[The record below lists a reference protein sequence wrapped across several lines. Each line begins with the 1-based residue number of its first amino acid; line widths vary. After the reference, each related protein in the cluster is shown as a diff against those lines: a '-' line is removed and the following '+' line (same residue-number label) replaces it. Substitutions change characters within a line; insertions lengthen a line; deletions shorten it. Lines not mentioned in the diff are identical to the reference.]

1 MLSERSFT
9 YMMLFLKILLL
20 IVGFVLLVKGADW
33 FVDGAAGVAGK
44 LKVPELVVGLTIVAF
59 GTSAPELSVSITSA
73 FQGSADLTVGN
84 VIGSNIINIL
94 LILGLT
100 AVVHEIPVHKN
111 SLRSDLPFLIA
122 VSLLFAVVGY
132 VGMQIGRIDGVVL
145 FALLIL
151 YVGFLIRQALVERK
165 KALAADCVEEE
176 AEEAPKGKIR
186 AWYARMCGKAWFLI
200 VITVVGLVCVI
211 GGSDFVVDSATY
223 IAQTLG
229 IDERII
235 GLTVIA
241 IGTSLPELVT
251 SVTAARKG
259 KTDIAVGNIIG
270 SNIFNLLCV
279 AGFTSILFPLEF
291 SLSFTVDAL
300 IALGATVLLAVLSY
314 LPKHRIGR
322 MGGVLLLVCCAGY
335 FAYLFITA

>member
-1 MLSERSFT
+1 MT
-9 YMMLFLKILLL
+9 LFLKILILV
-20 IVGFVLLVKGADW
+20 VGFVLLVKGADW

-44 LKVPELVVGLTIVAF
+44 LKVPELVVGLTVVAF

-73 FQGSADLTVGN
+73 IQGAADLTVGN

-111 SLRSDLPFLIA
+111 SLRIDLPFLIA

-132 VGMQIGRIDGVVL
+132 AGRQLGRIDGGVL

-151 YVGFLIRQALVERK
+151 YVGFLIRQALAERK
-165 KALAADCVEEE
+165 KAIADGVEEE
-176 AEEAPKGKIR
+176 AEEEPKGKIR
-186 AWYARMCGKAWFLI
+186 AWYARMCGRAWFLI
-200 VITVVGLVCVI
+200 VITIVGLACVI
-211 GGSDFVVDSATY
+211 WGSDFVVDSATY

-235 GLTVIA
+235 GLTVVA

-279 AGFTSILFPLEF
+279 AGFTSLLFPLEF

-314 LPKHRIGR
+314 LPKHKIGR
-322 MGGVLLLVCCAGY
+322 GGGVLLLVCFAGY